1 MTRKVLLTTR
11 LPKKLRNILMRERFE
26 TKIFPKLPKLIDNF
40 YAVTVC
46 TIKLDVSSP
55 VKRFV

>member
-1 MTRKVLLTTR
+1 
-11 LPKKLRNILMRERFE
+11 MRERFE

-55 VKRFV
+55 VKRFA